1 MEASTE
7 IVLNTTGY
15 VYTSLLETF
24 LVETVEAH
32 LTVKGLYIHTAVLRR
47 KTYPPAGCHQLMEQV
62 LLFLLHQL
70 MEQVLLFLLVQPLAK
85 WKGGGDPFHL
95 RLTGYRSIR

>member
-7 IVLNTTGY
+7 IVLDTAGD
-15 VYTSLLETF
+15 VFTSLLVTF

-32 LTVKGLYIHTAVLRR
+32 LTVKGLYIHTAVLCR
-47 KTYPPAGCHQLMEQV
+47 KTYLPAGC
-62 LLFLLHQL
+62 HQL

-85 WKGGGDPFHL
+85 WKGGRDSFHL

>member
-7 IVLNTTGY
+7 IVLDTAGY
-15 VYTSLLETF
+15 VFTSLLETF
-24 LVETVEAH
+24 LVETVEEH
-32 LTVKGLYIHTAVLRR
+32 LTVKGLYIHAAVLRR
-47 KTYPPAGCHQLMEQV
+47 KTYPPAGC
-62 LLFLLHQL
+62 FQL

-85 WKGGGDPFHL
+85 WKGGGDSFHL

>member
-1 MEASTE
+1 MEESTE
-7 IVLNTTGY
+7 IVLDTAGY
-15 VYTSLLETF
+15 VFTSLLETF
-24 LVETVEAH
+24 LVETVEEH

-47 KTYPPAGCHQLMEQV
+47 KTYPPAGCL
-62 LLFLLHQL
+62 QL

-85 WKGGGDPFHL
+85 WKGGGDSFHF